1 MSRYNCFEENLSS
14 RPFMMPKVARVFKN
28 AGVDSWSMTEV
39 GRKVR
44 EWAEKNFPA
53 GLEQADKVFQ
63 RLVILSQQ
71 VQKSILA
78 TAGRTRLFFKNH
90 RKARIAAIAVGIPIL
105 LFFALFVFV
114 FFQIPDK
121 HTLTSFRNPVPS
133 EIYTADGVLIG
144 RYFIQERK
152 PVSYEEIS
160 PWVIKAV
167 IATED
172 ARFFRH
178 HGVDIRSLGRVVIKT
193 LLMQDESSGGGSTV
207 TQQLAKNVF
216 PRKDYMVL
224 SMLVNKLREAMIAT
238 RLESIY
244 SKREI
249 LTLYLNTIPFGDN
262 VYGIEAASQRFFSV
276 DAKDLAPKQAAVLV
290 GMLKATHNYNPR
302 IFPKSSLGRRNVVLA
317 QMKKYKFLTEKE
329 ANRFQAT
336 KLDLKLGEIKT
347 EKVISPYFRDFLK
360 NELVKWCE
368 SHKKPDGSTYNL
380 YTDGL
385 KVRTTLDS
393 KLQAYG
399 EQAVEKQM
407 KDLQRQFFSHWGNA
421 NPWGNN
427 EQVVFDAVKR
437 TGRYKTLKQ
446 QGLSDK
452 EIMREM
458 SKKVSTKIFTWDG
471 ARQKK
476 ISPIDSIIHHLQYLN
491 AGFLAMEP
499 NTGYVKAW
507 VGGIAHDFFQY
518 DHIKT
523 STKRQVGSIF
533 KPIVYATAIE
543 EGVQPCELIS
553 ASQQTYIDKEG
564 VEWTPRNTQYDYQ
577 VQYSM
582 RGALAYSVNTVAVKL
597 INRAGIDNTI
607 KLARQMGIQSEIPD
621 VPSIALGSTAVSLLE
636 MTTAYSCI
644 ANEGVTTSPKFI
656 ASIEDREGNVFKAE
670 SPKPQRVVSKATAQL
685 VRQLMQTVVQEGTAA
700 RLRYKYGVYNDV
712 AGKTGTTQAN
722 ADGWFMAITPKL
734 VMGTWVGAD
743 DPRIRFR
750 STRLGEGSNTALPIV
765 GYFLN
770 EVNKDKKY
778 KTLSQAKFA
787 PLSSELRQRLNCDLY
802 ELDDNLWSQIEKTV
816 HERDSII
823 QADTSVMPPP
833 ETFLQTLYERKVR
846 IEARQ
851 AVAEASESF

>member
-1 MSRYNCFEENLSS
+1 VKALIREAMADVMGN
-14 RPFMMPKVARVFKN
+14 V
-28 AGVDSWSMTEV
+28 
-39 GRKVR
+39 RKWV
-44 EWAEKNFPA
+44 AEKLPIVRA
-53 GLEQADKVFQ
+53 QATKVLY
-63 RLVILSQQ
+63 RLRPGYAWIR
-71 VQKSILA
+71 KSVSA
-78 TAGRTRLFFKNH
+78 TIGRVSLFFQNH
-90 RKARIAAIAVGIPIL
+90 RKARLAMIAISIPIL
-105 LFFALFVFV
+105 LLMGLFVFV
-114 FFQIPDK
+114 FFQIPDR
-121 HTLTSFRNPVPS
+121 HTLASFRNPVPS

-144 RYFIQERK
+144 RYFIQERT
-152 PVSYEEIS
+152 PVAYEEIS

-193 LLMQDESSGGGSTV
+193 LLMQEESSGGGSTV

-216 PRKDYMVL
+216 PRKDYRVL

-276 DAKDLAPKQAAVLV
+276 DAKDLQPKQAAVLV

-302 IFPKSSLGRRNVVLA
+302 IFPKNSQVRRNVVLS
-317 QMKKYKFLTEKE
+317 QMKKYKFLTAEE
-329 ANRFQAT
+329 AKKFQST
-336 KLDLKLGEIKT
+336 PLDLKLGEIKT

-360 NELVKWCE
+360 NELTKWCE
-368 SHKKPDGSTYNL
+368 SNKKPDGSNYNL

-385 KVRTTLDS
+385 KVKTTLDS
-393 KLQAYG
+393 RLQAYG
-399 EQAVEKQM
+399 EEAVEKQM
-407 KDLQRQFFSHWGNA
+407 KDLQRQFFNHWGNSK
-421 NPWGNN
+421 PWGDNQ
-427 EQVVFDAVKR
+427 QVIFDAVKR

-446 QGLSDK
+446 QGFSDK

-458 SKKVSTKIFTWDG
+458 SKKVSIKVFTWDG
-471 ARQKK
+471 AREKK

-499 NTGYVKAW
+499 NTGHVKAW

-543 EGVQPCELIS
+543 EGIQPCELIS

-597 INRAGIDNTI
+597 INRAGINNTI

-636 MTTAYSCI
+636 MTTAYSCL
-644 ANEGVTTSPKFI
+644 ANDGVTTSPKFI
-656 ASIEDREGNVFKAE
+656 ASIEDREGNIFKPE
-670 SPKPQRVVSKATAQL
+670 SQKAQRVISKPTAQL
-685 VRQLMQTVVQEGTAA
+685 VRQMMQTVVQEGTAA
-700 RLRYKYGVYNDV
+700 RLRYKYGVYNEV

-722 ADGWFMAITPKL
+722 ADGWFMAITPRL

-778 KTLSQAKFA
+778 KSISQAKFA
-787 PLSSELRQRLNCDLY
+787 PLPNELRQRLNCDLY

-816 HERDSII
+816 HQRDSII

-833 ETFLQTLYERKVR
+833 ETFLQTLYQRKVR
-846 IEARQ
+846 IEARK
-851 AVAEASESF
+851 AVADVGF